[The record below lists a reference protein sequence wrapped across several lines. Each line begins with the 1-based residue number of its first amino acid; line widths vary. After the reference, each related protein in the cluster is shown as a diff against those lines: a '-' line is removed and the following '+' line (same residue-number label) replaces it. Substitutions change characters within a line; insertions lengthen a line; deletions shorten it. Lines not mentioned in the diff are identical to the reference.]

1 MADPYSVVKQA
12 LFSGKP
18 TFTEKDVPDLTG
30 KVTIVTGSNTGV
42 GKEIARILYSKNA
55 RVYLLARSEE
65 KTQAAIESIRA
76 ANPES
81 RGELSYIHLD
91 LADLPS
97 VRTTAEEFLRR
108 ETKLDI
114 LFSNAGVA
122 YPAKGSK
129 TKQGYELQLGVN
141 ALGTFAL
148 TQLLTPT
155 LVSTARAAPPGS
167 VRAIWVSSSAA
178 MNVDPKTLLAGVRDM
193 ESQSGLNKY
202 FLTKLGNYLHAAEF
216 AKRHAAADGVLS
228 ASLNPGN
235 LDSELWRT
243 QGPVA
248 RFVLRK
254 TILYPA
260 VYGAY
265 TALYAGLSP
274 HITADNSG
282 AFVVPWGK
290 IHTVSKAMADASAR
304 KSEGGSG
311 IGEEFWKWSE
321 EEIKKYI

>member
-1 MADPYSVVKQA
+1 MADPYSVIKQA

-18 TFTEKDVPDLTG
+18 TYTEKDIPDLTG

-42 GKEIARILYSKNA
+42 GKETARILYAKNA

-65 KTQAAIESIRA
+65 KTKAAIESIRA
-76 ANPES
+76 ANPNS
-81 RGELSYIHLD
+81 KGELSYIHLD

-97 VRTTAEEFLRR
+97 IKTTAEEFLAR
-108 ETKLDI
+108 EKKLDV

-122 YPAKGSK
+122 YPEKGSK
-129 TKQGYELQLGVN
+129 TEQGYELQLGVN
-141 ALGTFAL
+141 VLGTFAL
-148 TQLLTPT
+148 TQLLTPI
-155 LVSTARAAPPGS
+155 LVSTAKTAPKNS
-167 VRAIWVSSSAA
+167 VRAVWVSSSAA
-178 MNVDPKTLLAGVRDM
+178 MNVDPKALLRGVRDM
-193 ESQSGLNKY
+193 ERQGVLNKY

-216 AKRHAAADGVLS
+216 AKRHRDDGVLS

-235 LDSELWRT
+235 LDSDLWRT
-243 QGPVA
+243 QGPITM
-248 RFVLRK
+248 FVLRR
-254 TILYPA
+254 TIFYPV